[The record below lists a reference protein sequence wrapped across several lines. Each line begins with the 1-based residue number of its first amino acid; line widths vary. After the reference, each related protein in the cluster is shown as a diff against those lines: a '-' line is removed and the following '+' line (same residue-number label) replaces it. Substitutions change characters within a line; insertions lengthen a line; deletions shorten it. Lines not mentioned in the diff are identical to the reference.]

1 LIINYFDPFGYNYRR
16 KLAGKPDPASYE
28 MWKDRLKGIVRIKKD
43 KANLQKY
50 YIRYVESGAIATLL
64 ILILA
69 FQAAKSLS
77 FENRKVAQEEVHI
90 EVEDIPVTQQINRP
104 PPPQRPALPVPTES
118 EEIPD
123 DLTIDATDLDFS
135 DIPAPPPPP
144 ELDEEQIFVAYDEAP
159 EIIGGMAALLNHL
172 KFPTI
177 ARKSGVECTVI
188 AKVLVSKEGVS
199 RDVEILKLT
208 QPEMGFEEEA
218 ISAIKK
224 VKWKPAR
231 QRDRAIST
239 WVSIPVHFRLTN

>member
-90 EVEDIPVTQQINRP
+90 EVEDIPVTQQINR
-104 PPPQRPALPVPTES
+104 
-118 EEIPD
+118 
-123 DLTIDATDLDFS
+123 
-135 DIPAPPPPP
+135 PPPP